1 MLAGE
6 EGGAQRV
13 KMGELWTKLM
23 EAEQRAE
30 SALRVSGRE
39 RGEGSVD
46 ARQAWQDLAA
56 GRQVEMSL
64 SADISNKLAA
74 MQSKAL
80 RGRLDAL
87 TERYGWLAEDL
98 RHTAEEAATGV
109 QGEGEIG
116 GSAAMSGVA
125 AGSPRISSAWPA
137 GGWYSSPQSCRG
149 PSMEKVAAVNRFRQ
163 MVKGLQGGQ
172 DGSSAVTP
180 PSPLG
185 VVATE
190 AGVNRV
196 ATKTANQLLE
206 ATELQSAD
214 ASTQTEAAAASS
226 SSYFQMQ
233 GEYTM
238 LPPHLIAAK
247 YTQSC

>member
-13 KMGELWTKLM
+13 KVGELWTKLM

-56 GRQVEMSL
+56 AGRQVEMSL
-64 SADISNKLAA
+64 SADISKKLEA

-98 RHTAEEAATGV
+98 RHTAEEWATGV
-109 QGEGEIG
+109 QGEGGIG
-116 GSAAMSGVA
+116 GRAAHSGVA

-137 GGWYSSPQSCRG
+137 GGWYSSPQTCRS
-149 PSMEKVAAVNRFRQ
+149 PSMEKVAAINRFRQ
-163 MVKGLQGGQ
+163 MVKGLQGEQ
-172 DGSSAVTP
+172 DGSSATAP
-180 PSPLG
+180 LSPLG
-185 VVATE
+185 MVATE
-190 AGVNRV
+190 TGVNRG
-196 ATKTANQLLE
+196 ATKTACQLLE
-206 ATELQSAD
+206 ATALQSAD
-214 ASTQTEAAAASS
+214 ASTQTEAAAASR

-233 GEYTM
+233 GEHTM
-238 LPPHLIAAK
+238 LPRI
-247 YTQSC
+247 